1 MFNIQR
7 IQTLAT
13 KKMQLKRSKNQLF
26 YNITKFILV
35 KF

>member
-7 IQTLAT
+7 KQTLAT

-26 YNITKFILV
+26 YNITKFS
-35 KF
+35 